1 MPVIALTSSKGGC
14 GKSTTALMLASAFSS
29 DGYRVAIVD
38 ADRSKRLVKWAD
50 HGRKPDNVTVTA
62 ATHETLRATIKSC
75 QAENDVVIIDVE
87 GSANMSLALAFG
99 SADAVIIP
107 ANQSAPDVEDAVATI
122 ALIRDTEAIAN
133 RKIPHGLL
141 WTRVTQA
148 IRSREVK
155 ALEEQIEEAG
165 VPVLGKVSERT
176 AYKSMFSYSATLAGL
191 PSKEVPGLDKAEKEA
206 ALLALSVA
214 QLIETGREVA
224 A

>member
-38 ADRSKRLVKWAD
+38 ADRSQRLTKWGA
-50 HGRKPDNVTVTA
+50 HGRKPDNVIVTG
-62 ATHETLRATIKSC
+62 ATHETLRGIIKK
-75 QAENDVVIIDVE
+75 AVTDHDVVIIDVE
-87 GSANMSLALAFG
+87 GSANMGLAVAIG
-99 SADAVIIP
+99 SADVVIVP

-122 ALIRDTEAIAN
+122 AFIRDTEEMAN

-148 IRSREVK
+148 IRSREVR
-155 ALEEQIEEAG
+155 ALEEQIEQAG

-191 PSKEVPGLDKAEKEA
+191 PAKEVPGLDKAEKEA
-206 ALLALSVA
+206 ALLALSTA
-214 QLIETGREVA
+214 QLIEKGREVEV
-224 A
+224 